1 MVPRNT
7 FTMPPR
13 VGPRAGQVPGS
24 QQCLRTSRT
33 GSNTRQS
40 VAGQRDFS
48 QSTGQQ
54 FHATCK
60 NDTRLRRNMFSWL
73 NGPGRVF
80 REPLQGSTNY
90 LSAYDRSGNLL
101 RLRYGAEQENEEE
114 DKIDESKLSDEEKA
128 KRIEEKEAKEKED
141 RHKMPKERASDL
153 RPYPLNNDF
162 RSQSILSEELRE
174 ELYKKIIDEKVDLS
188 TVSAL
193 YGVDMRRVAAVVR
206 LKAIEKNWVSEGK
219 KLATPYAEAVM
230 QMVPQTHFNRKL
242 LEDPK
247 KNFSHESIND
257 LPVHP
262 YTRQQIFYPTSE
274 SRQFTRADAA
284 KVFSP
289 TLLSADERIPL
300 SELIDIE
307 KDAINNVPREERT
320 ARIRERAEKKLA
332 AKLEKERKQKEW
344 EARNVKVVS
353 NQRWNFRFESINVEE
368 AGKDGR
374 GRRGVGWRYGNPH
387 HDRERGE
394 IKLPTSVE

>member
-1 MVPRNT
+1 
-7 FTMPPR
+7 MPPR
-13 VGPRAGQVPGS
+13 VGPRAGQVAGS
-24 QQCLRTSRT
+24 QQCLRTTIT
-33 GSNTRQS
+33 GSNARQS
-40 VAGQRDFS
+40 VSGQRDFS
-48 QSTGQQ
+48 QSSGHQ

-90 LSAYDRSGNLL
+90 LGAYDRSGNLL
-101 RLRYGAEQENEEE
+101 RLRYGAEQENEDQE
-114 DKIDESKLSDEEKA
+114 KVDESKLSDEEKA
-128 KRIEEKEAKEKED
+128 KYREEKENKEAEERNKI
-141 RHKMPKERASDL
+141 PKERAADL
-153 RPYPLNNDF
+153 RPYPLNSDF
-162 RSQSILSEELRE
+162 RSQSILSEELRDE
-174 ELYKKIIDEKVDLS
+174 IYKKIVDEKVDLS

-206 LKAIEKNWVSEGK
+206 LKTIEKNWIAEGK

-230 QMVPQTHFNRKL
+230 QMVPQTHFSRKL

-247 KNFSHESIND
+247 KTFSHESIND

-262 YTRQQIFYPTSE
+262 YTRTQIFYPTSE
-274 SRQFTRADAA
+274 SRQFTREDAA

-300 SELIDIE
+300 SELIEIE
-307 KDAINNVPREERT
+307 RDALNEVPREQRT
-320 ARIRERAEKKLA
+320 QRIRERTE
-332 AKLEKERKQKEW
+332 AKLRAKQEKERKKQEW

-353 NQRWNFRFESINVEE
+353 NQRWNFRFQSISVED

-387 HDRERGE
+387 HDREKGE

>member
-1 MVPRNT
+1 
-7 FTMPPR
+7 MPPR
-13 VGPRAGQVPGS
+13 VGPRAGQIAGS
-24 QQCLRTSRT
+24 QQCLRTT
-33 GSNTRQS
+33 SNARQS
-40 VAGQRDFS
+40 VASQRDFS
-48 QSTGQQ
+48 QSSGQQ

-80 REPLQGSTNY
+80 REPLPGSTNY
-90 LSAYDRSGNLL
+90 LGAYDRSGNLM
-101 RLRYGAEQENEEE
+101 RLRAGAEEEKDQE
-114 DKIDESKLSDEEKA
+114 DQVDVSKLNEEEKA
-128 KRIEEKEAKEKED
+128 KYNQEKEAKAAEGRNELP
-141 RHKMPKERASDL
+141 RERQSDL

-162 RSQSILSEELRE
+162 RSQSVLSEELRE
-174 ELYKKIIDEKVDLS
+174 EIYKKIVDDKVDLS

-206 LKAIEKNWVSEGK
+206 LKTIERNWVAEGK
-219 KLATPYAEAVM
+219 KLATPYHDAVL
-230 QMVPQTHFNRKL
+230 QMLPQTRFNRKL

-247 KNFSHESIND
+247 KTISHESIND

-262 YTRQQIFYPTSE
+262 YTRTQIFYPTSE

-289 TLLSADERIPL
+289 TLLPADERIPL

-307 KDAINNVPREERT
+307 KDAINNLPREERT
-320 ARIRERAEKKLA
+320 ARILERTEKKMR
-332 AKLEKERKQKEW
+332 AKEEKELKKREW
-344 EARNVKVVS
+344 EARNVKIVS
-353 NQRWNFRFESINVEE
+353 NQRWNFRFESISVED

-374 GRRGVGWRYGNPH
+374 GSRGVGWRYGNPH
-387 HDRERGE
+387 HDREKGE

>member
-1 MVPRNT
+1 
-7 FTMPPR
+7 MPPR
-13 VGPRAGQVPGS
+13 VGPRAGQIAGS
-24 QQCLRTSRT
+24 QQCLRTT
-33 GSNTRQS
+33 SNARQS
-40 VAGQRDFS
+40 VVSQRDFS
-48 QSTGQQ
+48 QSSGQQ
-54 FHATCK
+54 FQATCK

-80 REPLQGSTNY
+80 REPLAGSTNY
-90 LSAYDRSGNLL
+90 LGAYDRSGNLM
-101 RLRYGAEQENEEE
+101 RLRAGAEEENDQE
-114 DKIDESKLSDEEKA
+114 DKVDVSKLNEEEKA
-128 KRIEEKEAKEKED
+128 KYNQEKEAKAAEKANELP
-141 RHKMPKERASDL
+141 RERQSDL

-162 RSQSILSEELRE
+162 RSQSVLSEELRE
-174 ELYKKIIDEKVDLS
+174 EIYKKIVDEKVDLS

-206 LKAIEKNWVSEGK
+206 LKTIERNWVAEGK
-219 KLATPYAEAVM
+219 KLATPYHDAVL
-230 QMVPQTHFNRKL
+230 QMLPQTRFNRKL

-247 KNFSHESIND
+247 KTISHESIND

-262 YTRQQIFYPTSE
+262 YTRTQIFYPTSE

-289 TLLSADERIPL
+289 TLLPADERIPL

-307 KDAINNVPREERT
+307 KDAINNLPREERT
-320 ARIRERAEKKLA
+320 ARIRERTEKKMR
-332 AKLEKERKQKEW
+332 AKEEKEHKQREW

-353 NQRWNFRFESINVEE
+353 NQRWNFRFESISVED

-374 GRRGVGWRYGNPH
+374 SSRGVGWRYGNPH
-387 HDRERGE
+387 HDREKGE

>member
-1 MVPRNT
+1 QI
-7 FTMPPR
+7 
-13 VGPRAGQVPGS
+13 AGS
-24 QQCLRTSRT
+24 QQCLRTT
-33 GSNTRQS
+33 SNARQS
-40 VAGQRDFS
+40 VASQRDFS
-48 QSTGQQ
+48 QSSGQQ

-80 REPLQGSTNY
+80 REPLPGSTNY
-90 LSAYDRSGNLL
+90 LGAYDRSGNLR
-101 RLRYGAEQENEEE
+101 RLRAGAEQENDQE
-114 DKIDESKLSDEEKA
+114 DQVDVSKLNEEEKA
-128 KRIEEKEAKEKED
+128 KYDQEKEAKAAENRNELP
-141 RHKMPKERASDL
+141 REGASDL

-162 RSQSILSEELRE
+162 RSQSVLSEELRE
-174 ELYKKIIDEKVDLS
+174 EIYKKIVDEKVDLS

-206 LKAIEKNWVSEGK
+206 LKTIERNWVAE
-219 KLATPYAEAVM
+219 LATPYHDAVL
-230 QMVPQTHFNRKL
+230 QMVPQTRFNRKL

-247 KNFSHESIND
+247 KTISHESIND

-262 YTRQQIFYPTSE
+262 YTRTQIFYPTSE

-289 TLLSADERIPL
+289 TLLPADERIPL
-300 SELIDIE
+300 SELIEIE
-307 KDAINNVPREERT
+307 KDAINNLPREERT
-320 ARIRERAEKKLA
+320 ARIRERTEKKMR
-332 AKLEKERKQKEW
+332 AKEEKERKQREW

-353 NQRWNFRFESINVEE
+353 NQRWNFRFESISVED

-374 GRRGVGWRYGNPH
+374 SSRGVGWRYGNPH
-387 HDRERGE
+387 HDREKGE

>member
-1 MVPRNT
+1 
-7 FTMPPR
+7 
-13 VGPRAGQVPGS
+13 
-24 QQCLRTSRT
+24 
-33 GSNTRQS
+33 
-40 VAGQRDFS
+40 
-48 QSTGQQ
+48 
-54 FHATCK
+54 
-60 NDTRLRRNMFSWL
+60 
-73 NGPGRVF
+73 
-80 REPLQGSTNY
+80 
-90 LSAYDRSGNLL
+90 
-101 RLRYGAEQENEEE
+101 
-114 DKIDESKLSDEEKA
+114 
-128 KRIEEKEAKEKED
+128 
-141 RHKMPKERASDL
+141 
-153 RPYPLNNDF
+153 
-162 RSQSILSEELRE
+162 
-174 ELYKKIIDEKVDLS
+174 
-188 TVSAL
+188 
-193 YGVDMRRVAAVVR
+193 
-206 LKAIEKNWVSEGK
+206 
-219 KLATPYAEAVM
+219 M

>member
-1 MVPRNT
+1 
-7 FTMPPR
+7 MPPR
-13 VGPRAGQVPGS
+13 VGPRAGQIAGS
-24 QQCLRTSRT
+24 QQCVRTT
-33 GSNTRQS
+33 GNARQS
-40 VAGQRDFS
+40 VASQRDFS
-48 QSTGQQ
+48 QSSGQQ

-80 REPLQGSTNY
+80 REPLPGSTNY
-90 LSAYDRSGNLL
+90 LGAYDRSGNLM
-101 RLRYGAEQENEEE
+101 RLRAGAEQENDQENKV
-114 DKIDESKLSDEEKA
+114 DVSKLNDEEKA
-128 KRIEEKEAKEKED
+128 QYEKEKEEKAAED
-141 RHKMPKERASDL
+141 RNSLPRERASDL

-162 RSQSILSEELRE
+162 RSQSVLSEELRE
-174 ELYKKIIDEKVDLS
+174 EIYKKIVDEKVDLS

-206 LKAIEKNWVSEGK
+206 LKTIERNWASEGK
-219 KLATPYAEAVM
+219 KLATPYHDAIL
-230 QMVPQTHFNRKL
+230 QMVPQTRFNRKL

-247 KNFSHESIND
+247 KSITHESIND

-262 YTRQQIFYPTSE
+262 YTRTQIFYPTSE

-289 TLLSADERIPL
+289 TLLPADERIPL

-307 KDAINNVPREERT
+307 KDAINNMPREERT
-320 ARIRERAEKKLA
+320 ARIRERTEKKMR
-332 AKLEKERKQKEW
+332 AKEEKELKKREW
-344 EARNVKVVS
+344 EERNVKVVS
-353 NQRWNFRFESINVEE
+353 NQRWNFRFQSISVEE

-374 GRRGVGWRYGNPH
+374 GRGGVGWRYGNPH
-387 HDRERGE
+387 HDREKGE

>member
-1 MVPRNT
+1 
-7 FTMPPR
+7 MPPR
-13 VGPRAGQVPGS
+13 VGPRAGQVAGS
-24 QQCLRTSRT
+24 QQCLRTTMT
-33 GSNTRQS
+33 GSNARQS
-40 VAGQRDFS
+40 VSGQRDFS
-48 QSTGQQ
+48 QSSGQQ

-90 LSAYDRSGNLL
+90 LGAYDRSGNLL
-101 RLRYGAEQENEEE
+101 RLKHGVEQENEEQ
-114 DKIDESKLSDEEKA
+114 DKVDESKLSDDEKA
-128 KRIEEKEAKEKED
+128 KYREEKEKKAAEERNKI
-141 RHKMPKERASDL
+141 PKERAADF

-162 RSQSILSEELRE
+162 RSQSILSEELRDE
-174 ELYKKIIDEKVDLS
+174 IYKKIVDEKVDLS

-206 LKAIEKNWVSEGK
+206 LKTIEKNWIAEGK

-230 QMVPQTHFNRKL
+230 QMVPQTHFSRKL

-247 KNFSHESIND
+247 KTFSHESIND

-262 YTRQQIFYPTSE
+262 YTRTQIFYPTSE
-274 SRQFTRADAA
+274 SRQFTREDAA

-300 SELIDIE
+300 SELIEIE
-307 KDAINNVPREERT
+307 RDALNEVPREQRT
-320 ARIRERAEKKLA
+320 QRIRERAEEKVR
-332 AKLEKERKQKEW
+332 AKQEKERKKQEW

-353 NQRWNFRFESINVEE
+353 NQRWNFRFQSISVED

-387 HDRERGE
+387 HDREKGE

>member
-1 MVPRNT
+1 M
-7 FTMPPR
+7 
-13 VGPRAGQVPGS
+13 
-24 QQCLRTSRT
+24 
-33 GSNTRQS
+33 
-40 VAGQRDFS
+40 
-48 QSTGQQ
+48 
-54 FHATCK
+54 
-60 NDTRLRRNMFSWL
+60 
-73 NGPGRVF
+73 F

-90 LSAYDRSGNLL
+90 LGAYDRSGNLL

-128 KRIEEKEAKEKED
+128 KRIEEKETKEKED

-174 ELYKKIIDEKVDLS
+174 ELYKKIVDEKVDLS